1 MPTTGPTPLLLL
13 KQALLGTTI
22 ALALSPGLVLAAS
35 DTAHRIEAIT
45 LSSGGLAEI
54 RRSIQVDGATELDFD
69 VPLDQVNDILKS
81 LLIRDPSGGVAA
93 MTLDGLSPVEETFR
107 RLPFTADDLN
117 SLPDLLRTLQ
127 GVAVRASSGGRTIE
141 GKLLGVEA
149 PQPTQLHAARPEP
162 LLSVMTAE
170 GQITLLKLRSDTELE
185 ILDEAIRESIQ
196 DAASVSG
203 QGHIDAMRTLTLTL
217 EGSEARDVLL
227 DYVVPAPVWKTAYRL
242 ILDADNAARL
252 QAWAIIEN
260 ASGEDWHDVSVT
272 LSSGAPVTLAQ
283 QLHQRYW
290 HERPELPV
298 VAQTTAAPRPDNY
311 RGIAAT
317 EAQAADAADAAGAPA
332 LQRLEST
339 RARAFAP
346 SAPTTPAAA
355 DEGET
360 AATYRLPSPVDL
372 AAGRSLSVPFID
384 VELPVE
390 RIALFQPERGDS
402 HPITTFKLENTT
414 ATSLP
419 VGIMTVY
426 VPHEEGYAGDT
437 QLQNLPA
444 GESRLLGFAAD
455 RKVEVTI
462 ENGPAE
468 HLYRANLA
476 EGVLTTTR
484 ITRATTTY
492 AIQGAKDA
500 PRTVVI
506 EHPRRQGWRFTSDA
520 LMEATPTHHRLH
532 AEIEAGGQAEVDATH
547 ERVES
552 ESIALIDTDS
562 DTLLYWSG
570 QIDDA
575 QTAETLT
582 KLAEQRR
589 EVTRAEAE
597 IERIMLERE
606 SAVENQA
613 RIRENLAAVP
623 DDSTL
628 GQRYIAMLEEEEDSL
643 AELNEHRQQA
653 EERLAVLREE
663 FAQLIQ
669 EL

>member
-203 QGHIDAMRTLTLTL
+203 QSHIDAMRTLTLTL

-298 VAQTTAAPRPDNY
+298 VAQTTAAPRPDHY

-317 EAQAADAADAAGAPA
+317 EVQAADAPA

-462 ENGPAE
+462 ESGPAE

-532 AEIEAGGQAEVDATH
+532 AEIEAGSEAEVDATH

-606 SAVENQA
+606 GAAEDQA

-643 AELNEHRQQA
+643 AELNERRQQA
-653 EERLAVLREE
+653 EKRLVTLREE

>member
-1 MPTTGPTPLLLL
+1 MPTTGPTPLLVL
-13 KQALLGTTI
+13 KQAMLGTTI
-22 ALALSPGLVLAAS
+22 ALALSSGLVLAAS

-54 RRSIQVDGATELDFD
+54 RRSIHVAGATELDFD

-81 LLIRDPSGGVAA
+81 LLVRDPSGGVVA

-117 SLPDLLRTLQ
+117 SLPNLLRTLQ

-141 GKLLGVEA
+141 GKLLGVET
-149 PQPTQLHAARPEP
+149 PQPTQQHEAMPES
-162 LLSVMTAE
+162 LLSVITAT
-170 GQITLLKLRSDTELE
+170 GQITRLKLRSDTELE
-185 ILDEAIRESIQ
+185 ILDEAIRESLQ
-196 DAASVSG
+196 DAAGVSG
-203 QGHIDAMRTLTLTL
+203 QHHIEAMRTITLTL
-217 EGSEARDVLL
+217 EGSETRDVFL
-227 DYVVPAPVWKTAYRL
+227 DYVIPAPVWKAAYRL
-242 ILDADNAARL
+242 ILDADNEARL

-260 ASGEDWHDVSVT
+260 ASGEDWHEVAVT
-272 LSSGAPVTLAQ
+272 LSSGAPVTLVQ

-298 VAQTTAAPRPDNY
+298 VAQTTAAPRPDHY

-317 EAQAADAADAAGAPA
+317 EAQAADAAGASA
-332 LQRLEST
+332 LQRPEST

-346 SAPTTPAAA
+346 SAPIAPATA

-444 GESRLLGFAAD
+444 GESRLLSFAAD
-455 RKVEVTI
+455 RKVEITT
-462 ENGPAE
+462 ENRPAE
-468 HLYRANLA
+468 YLYRANLA
-476 EGVLTTTR
+476 QGVLRTSRTSHV
-484 ITRATTTY
+484 TTTY
-492 AIQGAKDA
+492 AIQGAEDA

-520 LMEATPTHHRLH
+520 LVEATPTHHRLR
-532 AEIEAGGQAEVDATH
+532 AEIEAGGQAEVDATY

-575 QTAETLT
+575 QTAETLAR
-582 KLAEQRR
+582 LAEQRQG
-589 EVTRAEAE
+589 VTRAETE

-628 GQRYIAMLEEEEDSL
+628 GQRYIAMLEEEEDSI
-643 AELNEHRQQA
+643 AELNEHRQKA

-663 FAQLIQ
+663 FAQLIH